1 MKNIKDLINDRTIT
15 LTELAEK
22 AGVTRQTLNNIIKDK
37 VKPSLLVT
45 RKICAAFGVDYKDY
59 IEE

>member
-1 MKNIKDLINDRTIT
+1 MEKLKDLINDRTIT

-37 VKPSLLVT
+37 AKPSLLVT
-45 RKICAAFGVDYKDY
+45 RKICAYYKVDYKDY
-59 IEE
+59 I